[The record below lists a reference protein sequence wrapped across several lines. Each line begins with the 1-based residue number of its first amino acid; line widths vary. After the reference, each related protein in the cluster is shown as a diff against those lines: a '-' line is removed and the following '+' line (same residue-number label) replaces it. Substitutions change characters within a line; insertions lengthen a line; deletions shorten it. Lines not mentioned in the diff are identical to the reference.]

1 MDDDVFEIL
10 NVRRAAM
17 GRCGRPPGTSGHA
30 WRSASAM
37 RGGGLRDE
45 MRDEMRH
52 EMRHEMRGEMHGEW
66 PKSNPRRF
74 KRTLVLYLTIFIDAI

>member
-1 MDDDVFEIL
+1 MDDDIFEIL

-17 GRCGRPPGTSGHA
+17 ARCGRPRGTSGHA
-30 WRSASAM
+30 RRSARRCEGAGCATKM
-37 RGGGLRDE
+37 RDE
-45 MRDEMRH
+45 MRDEMR
-52 EMRHEMRGEMHGEW
+52 GEW